1 VFISNSSRFMFLFL
15 FHSHC
20 DTDRKIFQNIN
31 IMKNRDIASMMK
43 LTDMFLV
50 SINSEHT
57 INESNIIF

>member
-1 VFISNSSRFMFLFL
+1 
-15 FHSHC
+15 
-20 DTDRKIFQNIN
+20 
-31 IMKNRDIASMMK
+31 MKNRDIASMMK